1 MDVVSRKKK
10 IIIYDANSIIYYCF
24 LHEEKIKG
32 RTVTIRVMEFT
43 NKIQNLTEQFIKS
56 GFEIVTI
63 SGVMNEIYNKG
74 IAKIV
79 EEFCED
85 YRTKDLIGLPERVR
99 ISDRIKLRLARK
111 TEEKIKRLQNKTW
124 FTVVEYEPADKD
136 IERVKSFYESLS
148 GTPKMV
154 EHMKKKRTREPYPS
168 DVDMSLL
175 IYSKESKAPIVTND
189 SDLID
194 FKYELESQGLCF
206 GIIVDP

>member
-1 MDVVSRKKK
+1 MEVVSQKKTV
-10 IIIYDANSIIYYCF
+10 IYDANSIIYYCF
-24 LHEEKIKG
+24 LHEERIRG

-43 NKIQNLTEQFIKS
+43 NKIQNLTEQFINS

-79 EEFCED
+79 EEFCDD
-85 YRTKDLIGLPERVR
+85 YRTKDLIGLPERAR

-124 FTVVEYEPADKD
+124 FTVVEYEPAHKD
-136 IERVKSFYESLS
+136 IERVKCFYESLV

-154 EHMKKKRTREPYPS
+154 EHMKRKRTREPYPS

-175 IYSKESKAPIVTND
+175 VYSKEREAPIVTND
-189 SDLID
+189 SDLTD
-194 FKYELESQGLCF
+194 FKHELESQGLCS
-206 GIIVDP
+206 GIIADP

>member
-1 MDVVSRKKK
+1 MEVVSQKKTV
-10 IIIYDANSIIYYCF
+10 IYDANSIIYYCF
-24 LHEEKIKG
+24 LHEEKIRG

-56 GFEIVTI
+56 GFEIVTL

-79 EEFCED
+79 EEFCDD
-85 YRTKDLIGLPERVR
+85 YRTKDLIGLPERAR

-124 FTVVEYEPADKD
+124 FTVVEYEPAHKD
-136 IERVKSFYESLS
+136 IERVRGFYESLV

-154 EHMKKKRTREPYPS
+154 EHMKRKRTREPYPS

-175 IYSKESKAPIVTND
+175 VYSKEREAPIVTND
-189 SDLID
+189 SDLTD
-194 FKYELESQGLCF
+194 FKHELESQGLCS
-206 GIIVDP
+206 GIIADP